1 MWLRLEGDAQTHAEP
16 VADGHFCRYFPSS
29 LATATNPIR
38 IAYVSGRTIGVSGVR
53 KYRKKP
59 ERQGPPETKY
69 WLFSDRRCLMRL
81 GARWCPTSQLRL
93 PIQNDP
99 AYQIS
104 TILLRNVVRWC
115 VAHSSCPSSE
125 YTLQMRIQIQI
136 SRGCG
141 ARNIRCCTMK
151 SICGGGTKHHPLSR
165 IWMDPH
171 CIAETS

>member
-1 MWLRLEGDAQTHAEP
+1 MWLLLEGDAQTHAEP

-104 TILLRNVVRWC
+104 PECGSVVR
-115 VAHSSCPSSE
+115 
-125 YTLQMRIQIQI
+125 
-136 SRGCG
+136 
-141 ARNIRCCTMK
+141 
-151 SICGGGTKHHPLSR
+151 GTQLMSQQRVYPPNENSDPDFPWLWRTQHPLLYHEEHLWGRNETPSLE
-165 IWMDPH
+165 PH
-171 CIAETS
+171 LDGSSLYR